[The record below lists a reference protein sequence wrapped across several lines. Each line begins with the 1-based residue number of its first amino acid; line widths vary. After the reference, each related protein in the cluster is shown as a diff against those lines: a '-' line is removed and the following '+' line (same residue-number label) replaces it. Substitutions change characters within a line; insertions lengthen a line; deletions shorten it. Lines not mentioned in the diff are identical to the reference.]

1 MRPYVKNILSASL
14 TVALSLGVGGAAV
27 AGSGNNA
34 FVIQETPPNVS
45 DGNSLSIDQ
54 SGASNSSVAGVSR
67 TDTPADDGANTIS
80 LLPDQ
85 NDTQSPGISAPYMSF
100 DSGEAATQS
109 GIGNSASIVAGSD
122 TQVGLFQSGEYNDG
136 TIDAGSGQ
144 VLLYQEG
151 NNNSGTL
158 TTASGASAASL
169 LQEGNYNVGTVTV
182 DGSNAEGLLTQ
193 VGDRNTT
200 NLDVTTAGAS
210 VSYTVEGNNTST
222 SLPASVVSTS
232 GGGQVTI
239 IQRPLGSQ

>member
-1 MRPYVKNILSASL
+1 MKNILSASL
-14 TVALSLGVGGAAV
+14 TAALSLGAGGAAV

-67 TDTPADDGANTIS
+67 NSVDPNDATNIIS
-80 LLPDQ
+80 LAPAPDE
-85 NDTQSPGISAPYMSF
+85 TQFLSIEDPLISF
-100 DSGEAATQS
+100 DPNGAATQS

-122 TQVGLFQSGEYNDG
+122 TQVGMFQSGDYNDG
-136 TIDAGSGQ
+136 SIDAGSGQ

-158 TTASGASAASL
+158 STAGGASRASL
-169 LQEGNYNVGTVTV
+169 LQEGNNNVGTVAVVGT
-182 DGSNAEGLLTQ
+182 DAEGLLTQ
-193 VGDRNTT
+193 VGDGNNTS
-200 NLDVTTAGAS
+200 LDVTTAGAS
-210 VSYTVEGNNTST
+210 VSFTVEGNNTST